1 MSEFSKGKWYVD
13 SSGVL
18 RSDDEYDRS
27 IAVLYRANATKN
39 IDNANERLIVAAPE
53 MYGLLQEMCKIQAR
67 KEQASTENNK
77 PSFMGALIAQNV
89 VCNKALELL
98 RRIDGTEANDAQ
110 EQR

>member
-39 IDNANERLIVAAPE
+39 IDNANERLIVAVPE
-53 MYGLLQEMCKIQAR
+53 MY
-67 KEQASTENNK
+67 
-77 PSFMGALIAQNV
+77 
-89 VCNKALELL
+89 ELL
-98 RRIDGTEANDAQ
+98 RKCAEDLEFVGLLSLSNECSNLLARIDGQEANAQ
-110 EQR
+110 